1 MKAKRLAALTLAML
15 LTLPSCS
22 GGQTESEGAGES
34 APAETTAAQTQTET
48 QAETQ
53 TQAPN
58 LPQVDMGGETYNIFS
73 QGWAKY
79 APLDVVD
86 IYVEETTGE
95 ILNDAAYNRLVR
107 IMETYNC
114 QITQTYDAAGNQG
127 IATITKAVTA
137 GDDAYSIALARSNQY
152 NAFLTGSLLTDL
164 ADVPHLQLDAPYY
177 DRQSYDALS
186 LLGKHYGIVSNLSTN
201 VYQLIFCGYFNK
213 AMMADYD
220 LGNLYETVRNGEW
233 TLDTLN
239 EMIGVV
245 SSDLDGNG
253 TFDWQDQYG
262 MTYILDVYEGMLN
275 ASGVTLAAST
285 SDGIEALYAD
295 EAAIT
300 RMQKLSEIFNK
311 QDQTFNVH
319 TRDVGGKSRNEL
331 EVGIFIEGRTL
342 FSFAGIYYATQF
354 RDMEDDFGIIPYP
367 KYDTAQAD
375 YISPLFSNV
384 FPITVI
390 PRSNVRLDN
399 TGILLEELSYEG
411 YTELLP
417 VLYDTILTGK
427 CARDEDSVETLDIIF
442 SNTAY
447 DIGMLFDFGKVRT
460 KLREQFAAYKSEF
473 ASLFAGL
480 HNAFETNVADLMD
493 AVSED

>member
-1 MKAKRLAALTLAML
+1 MKSKKRLAALILAML

-22 GGQTESEGAGES
+22 GGQTETEAAG
-34 APAETTAAQTQTET
+34 ETTATETTVTETTAETET
-48 QAETQ
+48 QTP
-53 TQAPN
+53 APN
-58 LPQVDMGGETYNIFS
+58 LPQVDMGGETYNIFA
-73 QGWAKY
+73 QGWSKY

-86 IYVEETTGE
+86 ICVEETTGE
-95 ILNDAAYNRLVR
+95 ILNDAAYSRLVR

-127 IATITKAVTA
+127 VATITKAVTA

-220 LGNLYETVRNGEW
+220 LGNLYETVREGEW

-253 TFDWQDQYG
+253 EYDWQDQYG
-262 MTYILDVYEGMLN
+262 MTYVSDVYEGMLN
-275 ASGVTLAAST
+275 AIGVTLAVST
-285 SDGIEALYAD
+285 QDGIVPQYET
-295 EAAIT
+295 EGAIT
-300 RMQKLSEIFNK
+300 RMQKLSDMFNR
-311 QDQTFNVH
+311 QEHSFNVH
-319 TRDVGGKSRNEL
+319 NRDIGGNVVADI

-342 FSFAGIYYATQF
+342 FSFAGIYYAPQF

-390 PRSNVRLDN
+390 PRSNLRLEN

-411 YTELLP
+411 YTKLLP

-427 CARDEDSVETLDIIF
+427 CARDEDSVETLGIVF
-442 SNTAY
+442 GNTAY

-460 KLREQFAAYKSEF
+460 KLRDQFAAYKSEF

-480 HNAFETNVADLMD
+480 DKAFETNVADLMD